1 MLPLPLTL
9 RASGMCAC
17 THDCMHAC
25 TKVNRRNVERKENTV
40 GSLPRV
46 KLHRVT
52 VLAGWTGV
60 VMVIKVRCFAL
71 FSG

>member
-25 TKVNRRNVERKENTV
+25 TKVNRRNVERKERIPLARFQWGQTAS
-40 GSLPRV
+40 GDC
-46 KLHRVT
+46 
-52 VLAGWTGV
+52 AGWLDG
-60 VMVIKVRCFAL
+60 RCY
-71 FSG
+71 GD